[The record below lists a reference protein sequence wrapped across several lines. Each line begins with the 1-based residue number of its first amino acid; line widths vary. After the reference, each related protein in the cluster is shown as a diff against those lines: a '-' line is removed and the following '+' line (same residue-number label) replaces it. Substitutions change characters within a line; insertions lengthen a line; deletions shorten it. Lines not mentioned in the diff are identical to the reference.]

1 MKRFHVVVR
10 GVVQGVGFRYYTDK
24 QAKRLYLSGWVR
36 NQPDGSVE
44 IEVQGEEEPLIEF
57 IEWVHQGPTNALVES
72 VDITELPEKQENGFT
87 IV

>member
-1 MKRFHVVVR
+1 MKRFHLVVR
-10 GVVQGVGFRYYTDK
+10 GVVQGVGFRYYSDK

-36 NQPDGSVE
+36 NQQDGSVE
-44 IEVQGEEEPLIEF
+44 IEVQGEEQLLLEF

-72 VDITELPEKQENGFT
+72 VDITELPQKKETGFS